1 MGVPRFGRGSRLGTQ
16 IHSIKHVIDSEG
28 VLAAA
33 TNSDNI
39 IQSTVV
45 TRTDPFV
52 PTQCEVGEIL
62 NGFFISIFV
71 IGDTGAPVNGSIN
84 WYIAKRRS
92 GQNLVTDFLDPGNTG
107 TSDVRNQIF
116 HEEKGLV
123 GSGDGTA
130 MAFKGVIVVPKN
142 MRRIR
147 QGDQFFIKIR
157 ANGTDS
163 AQFCLKAIYKS
174 FS

>member
-1 MGVPRFGRGSRLGTQ
+1 MGTQ
-16 IHSIKHVIDSEG
+16 IHSIKHVIDTEG

-39 IQSTVV
+39 IQSTV
-45 TRTDPFV
+45 TSRTDPFV
-52 PTQCEVGEIL
+52 ATQCETGETV

-71 IGDTGAPVNGSIN
+71 IGDSGAPVNGSIN

-92 GQNLVTDFLDPGNTG
+92 GQNVTTDFPDPGNTG

-130 MAFKGVIVVPKN
+130 MAFKGVIAVPRA

-147 QGDQFFIKIR
+147 EGDQFFIKIR
-157 ANGTDS
+157 ANGTDT